1 MPGFLISNIKKIS
14 DLELKNVN
22 QKECIIQKL
31 ENVDIVILRNT
42 LKKFLE
48 DKLFFQDEDHII
60 ITEGILL
67 NKKDLLKKN
76 QVDDLCSL
84 IKTYLKKGEGEFF
97 KEFV

>member
-1 MPGFLISNIKKIS
+1 MSSEILNFQGAKPISGMGSLSNIKKIS

-22 QKECIIQKL
+22 QTECIIQKL
-31 ENVDIVILRNT
+31 ENVDFVILRNT

-67 NKKDLLKKN
+67 NKKDLLT
-76 QVDDLCSL
+76 QTSHIDFA
-84 IKTYLKKGEGEFF
+84 YAP
-97 KEFV
+97 